1 MTLNNNSTADMESWF
16 IPFDIIMILCT
27 IFAVILAVICLVI
40 IIYDK
45 ACHTVPMLLAANSIL
60 AEFIFG
66 VVLFGMALFAL
77 ENDLKQIDYPDSLC
91 IFLGYISYVTVFLE
105 NSSYTIQA
113 VYRYIT
119 VVYPARL
126 FCQSARFQTLVIC
139 STWIF
144 GFVYPLPLLLTHEIK
159 YIINNQICQMPIQL
173 SFFMIYCS
181 FCVYAIPHSIT
192 MIVYFKLVRY
202 VQEMSK
208 RATPVN
214 TLNRAKSQLKMVRR
228 IVILI
233 FGVVILGI
241 PYVIFIIMS
250 FFTDPPK
257 YHFRIA
263 FLFGDASLPFVMIAL
278 FQFTDPLKEF
288 IIRKINVR
296 TNLILPTVT

>member
-1 MTLNNNSTADMESWF
+1 MTLNNNATADMESWF
-16 IPFDIIMILCT
+16 IPFDILMILST
-27 IFAVILAVICLVI
+27 IFAVILALICLVI

-45 ACHTVPMLLAANSIL
+45 ACHTVSMLLAANSIL
-60 AEFIFG
+60 SEIVFG

-91 IFLGYISYVTVFLE
+91 IFRGYIGYVTVFLQ
-105 NSSYTIQA
+105 NSSYTLQA

-119 VVYPARL
+119 VVYPTRL
-126 FCQSARFQTLVIC
+126 SWQSAHFQTLVIC

-159 YIINNQICQMPIQL
+159 YIINNQLCQMSLQF
-173 SFFMIYCS
+173 SFLMVYS
-181 FCVYAIPHSIT
+181 SLCVYLIPHSIT
-192 MIVYFKLVRY
+192 ILVYFKLVRY

-228 IVILI
+228 IIILI
-233 FGVVILGI
+233 FGVVTLGI
-241 PYVIFIIMS
+241 PYVTFIIMS
-250 FFTDPPK
+250 FFTAPPK
-257 YHFRIA
+257 YDFRIA
-263 FLFGDASLPFVMIAL
+263 YLFGDASLAFVMIAL

-288 IIRKINVR
+288 IIRKLNVR
-296 TNLILPTVT
+296 ANVILPTVT